1 MVRMTG
7 YSREDMISLQ
17 IMDLLPTPS
26 QEILRKG
33 LLHAECDR
41 PAAFTIQLW
50 SNDDQLIDVEVKLW
64 ARTNVW
70 GVQQGGLLFFFL
82 PRSVENGVHCHAS
95 FMATRL

>member
-70 GVQQGGLLFFFL
+70 GVQQGGLLFFL

-95 FMATRL
+95 FMPTRL